1 MKKILF
7 LLLCVVL
14 CARMGA
20 EPVVV
25 KKTLTGHVTDAIDGQ
40 ALIGVTIY
48 IPSLSQGTTTNEQGD
63 FTFDNLPAKN
73 ITLQVSYLGH
83 QTIIRKVDL
92 STTTHVDFVMKESN
106 AMLGEVLVTGLTGQ
120 SLMKDSATPISVV
133 TTQQLQAT
141 SSTNIIDAIAHEP
154 GISQITTGSGISKPV
169 IRGLGYNRLI
179 TVNDGIRQEGQQ
191 WGDEHGIEIDAQ
203 SINNVEVLKGP
214 ASLMYG
220 SDALAGVVIM
230 HGDPV
235 PASGKL
241 VASASTE
248 YQTNNGLF
256 DYSLRFGGNKQGVV
270 WNLRWSQ
277 KMAHEY
283 KNSKDNYVLGS
294 QFRENA
300 LNGML
305 GLNRSWG
312 YSHLLMSYYHLTPSM
327 CEGEIGDTHTYAK
340 TLPFQQIHHYKAVW
354 DNSFFLGKGLLK
366 ALVGYQQ
373 NRRQEYEESADE
385 AGLDFRLH
393 TINYDVHYSL
403 EDECGWNINTGV
415 GGMYQRSENLGDE
428 FLIPSYVLFDAGI
441 FATAAREIG
450 KWNLSGGLR
459 FDNRHLHSFALEDR
473 FTKFSRSFSALTG
486 SVGAVYSITP
496 DMNLR
501 LNLARGF
508 RAPNLS
514 ELASNGEHEGTM
526 RYELGSNNL
535 KAEHSWQIDCG
546 WDFSS
551 SIASLQLQLFASFID
566 NYIYSARL
574 NDVVTDDL
582 PTYQFQQGDA
592 RLLGAEAAIDIHPV
606 EQLHFKNSFSYVNA
620 RQLHQPEESKYLP
633 MTPAPRF
640 NSELRYDFIRDGRT
654 FNNLFFKVGLECNL
668 RQDNFYAANNTE
680 TATPGYTLLS
690 ASAGTDFKV
699 HGRKVCSL
707 YIIGENL
714 TDKAYQNHLSRLKYL
729 DVEGRPER
737 SGLYNMG
744 RNITFKLV
752 FPIL

>member
-7 LLLCVVL
+7 FMLCIL
-14 CARMGA
+14 ACAYAKA
-20 EPVVV
+20 EPVVI

-40 ALIGVTIY
+40 ALVGVTIY
-48 IPSLSQGTTTNEQGD
+48 IPSLSQGTTTNEEGD

-120 SLMKDSATPISVV
+120 SLMKDSPTPISVV
-133 TTQQLQAT
+133 TSQQLQAT

-169 IRGLGYNRLI
+169 IRGLGYNRI
-179 TVNDGIRQEGQQ
+179 VTVNDGIRQEGQQ

-203 SINNVEVLKGP
+203 SVNNVEVLKGP

-235 PASGKL
+235 PASGNIT
-241 VASASTE
+241 ASASTE

-256 DYSLRFGGNKQGVV
+256 DYSLRFGGNKQGFV

-283 KNSKDNYVLGS
+283 KNSIDNYVQGS

-312 YSHLLMSYYHLTPSM
+312 YSHVLLSYYHLNPSM
-327 CEGEIGDTHTYAK
+327 SEGEVGDTHTYAK
-340 TLPFQQIHHYKAVW
+340 NLPFQQIYHYKAVW
-354 DNSFFLGKGLLK
+354 DNSFFLGNGVLK

-385 AGLDFRLH
+385 PGLYFRLH

-403 EDECGWNINTGV
+403 ENECGWKFNTGV

-428 FLIPSYVLFDAGI
+428 YLIPSYVLFDAGV
-441 FATAAREIG
+441 FATAVREIG

-473 FTKFSRSFSALTG
+473 LDRK
-486 SVGAVYSITP
+486 SVV
-496 DMNLR
+496 
-501 LNLARGF
+501 
-508 RAPNLS
+508 
-514 ELASNGEHEGTM
+514 
-526 RYELGSNNL
+526 
-535 KAEHSWQIDCG
+535 
-546 WDFSS
+546 
-551 SIASLQLQLFASFID
+551 
-566 NYIYSARL
+566 
-574 NDVVTDDL
+574 
-582 PTYQFQQGDA
+582 
-592 RLLGAEAAIDIHPV
+592 
-606 EQLHFKNSFSYVNA
+606 
-620 RQLHQPEESKYLP
+620 
-633 MTPAPRF
+633 
-640 NSELRYDFIRDGRT
+640 
-654 FNNLFFKVGLECNL
+654 
-668 RQDNFYAANNTE
+668 
-680 TATPGYTLLS
+680 
-690 ASAGTDFKV
+690 
-699 HGRKVCSL
+699 
-707 YIIGENL
+707 
-714 TDKAYQNHLSRLKYL
+714 
-729 DVEGRPER
+729 
-737 SGLYNMG
+737 
-744 RNITFKLV
+744 
-752 FPIL
+752 